1 MICQTEGIVN
11 THLLGLS
18 GKKTKP
24 CVNPVTLP
32 SHYSKE
38 LKVTRESSTTE
49 LKDVTFKSI
58 TSTEQSEL
66 CGNPAVEFVVNSLI
80 GSFILLEMISPY
92 HFLPRTFLLPPF
104 SHLMALPHGSHHVCN
119 FSCIFFRLL
128 YPILWLERRKNNH
141 LCFHLLLLSQGHCFF
156 YAISSAV
163 SSGCL

>member
-1 MICQTEGIVN
+1 MSESIVN

-38 LKVTRESSTTE
+38 LKVTKESSTIE
-49 LKDVTFKSI
+49 LNDVTFKLI

-66 CGNPAVEFVVNSLI
+66 CGNPAVEFVVNSLV
-80 GSFILLEMISPY
+80 GSFMLLEMISPY
-92 HFLPRTFLLPPF
+92 HFLPQIFLLSPF

-119 FSCIFFRLL
+119 SSCIFRGKD
-128 YPILWLERRKNNH
+128 PIL
-141 LCFHLLLLSQGHCFF
+141 
-156 YAISSAV
+156 
-163 SSGCL
+163 